1 MQACEKREAGSEE
14 ACEEERSMRNFKA
27 APEMDVAHSTD
38 GRGSGEDEGEI
49 LVTAAIRWFNEAK
62 ECGESRDIL
71 KDEGVTFIG
80 DQSSL
85 FVDLPTSL

>member
-14 ACEEERSMRNFKA
+14 ACEEERSRRNCKA

-38 GRGSGEDEGEI
+38 GRGSGEDEGGI

-71 KDEGVTFIG
+71 KDEGAAFIG

-85 FVDLPTSL
+85 FVDLPTGL